1 MAKARGKYASPAQAE
16 RRKRILR
23 ETLKLLASESPSDIS
38 MAQIAELSDVSTKT
52 LYNLFKS
59 RNGLLLAAAA
69 QTRADTQNSANV
81 MSAPAGISRILELTR
96 RTMDTFEQSPEFMES
111 AMSVVVGISA
121 EDEAEHHR
129 VGITQQWFYEALL
142 VAESEDQLLPGTDCM
157 QLSQLL
163 AASQWGVTLMWQK
176 GLISLETL
184 KRQAIIKHCVDLM
197 PFCCTET
204 ANWLDEL
211 LSSTMKAPRNR
222 SKIKVA
228 TAAEARMTI

>member
-38 MAQIAELSDVSTKT
+38 MAQIAERSDVSTKT

-69 QTRADTQNSANV
+69 QTRADTQSSANV

-96 RTMDTFEQSPEFMES
+96 RTMDTFERSPEFMES

-121 EDEAEHHR
+121 EEEAEHHR

-142 VAESEDQLLPGTDCM
+142 IAESEDQLLPGTDCL

-163 AASQWGVTLMWQK
+163 SASQWGVTLMWQK
-176 GLISLETL
+176 GLISTDTL
-184 KRQAIIKHCVDLM
+184 QRQAIIKHCLDLM
-197 PFCCTET
+197 PFCRMET
-204 ANWLDEL
+204 RKWLDDL
-211 LSSTMKAPRNR
+211 LGSLTTTTQKRA
-222 SKIKVA
+222 KGA
-228 TAAEARMTI
+228 QAFEARIAS

>member
-1 MAKARGKYASPAQAE
+1 MAKARGRYASPAQAE

-23 ETLKLLASESPSDIS
+23 ETLKLLASEPPSDIS

-69 QTRADTQNSANV
+69 QTRADTQNSTNV

-96 RTMDTFEQSPEFMES
+96 RTMDTFEKSPEFMES

-129 VGITQQWFYEALL
+129 VGMTQKWFHEALL
-142 VAESEDQLLPGTDCM
+142 VAESKDQLMPGTDCT

-184 KRQAIIKHCVDLM
+184 RRQAIIKHCLDLM
-197 PFCCTET
+197 PFCRMET
-204 ANWLDEL
+204 REWLDDL
-211 LSSTMKAPRNR
+211 LASMMESTRNGAGIR
-222 SKIKVA
+222 QA
-228 TAAEARMTI
+228 FEARMAS

>member
-23 ETLKLLASESPSDIS
+23 ETLKLLQEASPADIS

-52 LYNLFKS
+52 LYNLFKN

-69 QTRADTQNSANV
+69 QTRADTQSSANV
-81 MSAPAGISRILELTR
+81 MNASEGIYRILELTQ
-96 RTMDTFEQSPEFMES
+96 RTMDNFERSPEFMNS

-121 EDEAEHHR
+121 KEEAEHHR
-129 VGITQQWFYEALL
+129 VGITQQWFYEMLL
-142 VAESEDQLLPGTDCM
+142 VAESEEQLLPETDCM
-157 QLSQLL
+157 QLSQIL

-184 KRQAIIKHCVDLM
+184 KRQAIIKHCIDLM
-197 PFCCTET
+197 PFCREQTRDWLNET
-204 ANWLDEL
+204 
-211 LSSTMKAPRNR
+211 LSSTTNSAKKSTGARR
-222 SKIKVA
+222 SIP
-228 TAAEARMTI
+228 ARLAS

>member
-1 MAKARGKYASPAQAE
+1 MAKVRGRYASPAQAE

-69 QTRADTQNSANV
+69 QTRADTQNSAKV
-81 MSAPAGISRILELTR
+81 MSAPVGISRILELTR

-111 AMSVVVGISA
+111 AMSIVVGISA

-129 VGITQQWFYEALL
+129 VGSTQKWFHEALL
-142 VAESEDQLLPGTDCM
+142 VAESEDQLIPGTDCT
-157 QLSQLL
+157 QLSHLL

-184 KRQAIIKHCVDLM
+184 RRQAIIKHCLDLM
-197 PFCCTET
+197 PFCRMET
-204 ANWLDEL
+204 RKWLDDL
-211 LSSTMKAPRNR
+211 LGSLTTKSQKRA
-222 SKIKVA
+222 SGAQVF
-228 TAAEARMTI
+228 EARLST

>member
-1 MAKARGKYASPAQAE
+1 MAKVRGKYASPAQAE

-69 QTRADTQNSANV
+69 QTRADTQSSANV
-81 MSAPAGISRILELTR
+81 MNASAGISRILELTR
-96 RTMDTFEQSPEFMES
+96 RTMDTFKQSPEFMES
-111 AMSVVVGISA
+111 AMSIVVGISA

-129 VGITQQWFYEALL
+129 VGITQQWFHEALL

-184 KRQAIIKHCVDLM
+184 RRQAIIKHCLDLM

-204 ANWLDEL
+204 ADWLKEL
-211 LSSTMKAPRNR
+211 LSSTMKAPGNG
-222 SKIKVA
+222 SSTAV
-228 TAAEARMTI
+228 AAEARMAI

>member
-1 MAKARGKYASPAQAE
+1 MAKVRGRYASPAQVE

-23 ETLKLLASESPSDIS
+23 ETLKLLEEASPADIS
-38 MAQIAELSDVSTKT
+38 MAQIAELSEVSTKT

-81 MSAPAGISRILELTR
+81 TSAPAGISRILELTR
-96 RTMDTFEQSPEFMES
+96 RTMDTFERSPDFMES

-129 VGITQQWFYEALL
+129 VGKTQQWFYEALL
-142 VAESEDQLLPGTDCM
+142 IAESEGQLLPGTDCM
-157 QLSQLL
+157 ELSQLL

-222 SKIKVA
+222 SNIT

>member
-1 MAKARGKYASPAQAE
+1 MAKVRGKYASPAQAE

-69 QTRADTQNSANV
+69 QTRADTQNSTNV

-129 VGITQQWFYEALL
+129 VGITQQWFHEALL
-142 VAESEDQLLPGTDCM
+142 IAESEDQLLPGTDCM

-184 KRQAIIKHCVDLM
+184 RRQAIIKHCLDLM
-197 PFCCTET
+197 PFCRMET
-204 ANWLDEL
+204 RKWLHDL
-211 LSSTMKAPRNR
+211 LASMMGFTRNGA
-222 SKIKVA
+222 SNLQ
-228 TAAEARMTI
+228 TFEARMTI